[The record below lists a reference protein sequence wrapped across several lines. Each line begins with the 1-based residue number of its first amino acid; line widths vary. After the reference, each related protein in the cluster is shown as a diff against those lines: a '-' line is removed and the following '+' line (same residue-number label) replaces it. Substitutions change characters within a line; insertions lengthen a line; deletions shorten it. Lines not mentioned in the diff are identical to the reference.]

1 MSDGKRSRWV
11 GVDQEGAGLASSSSR
26 FGSIARRVT
35 GTFKDSMARR
45 HSEDKKGQDRVCQVY
60 LFVLLMLVLELN
72 AQVKAVVC
80 ILVPTEDIV
89 EDVDGLPRTFVAA
102 ADPAMVV
109 ARWSTA
115 AKYELCSVCGGGAPG
130 LRTATAPPHGE
141 HMVPLLSICGG
152 APRSQ
157 PGAYV

>member
-1 MSDGKRSRWV
+1 
-11 GVDQEGAGLASSSSR
+11 
-26 FGSIARRVT
+26 
-35 GTFKDSMARR
+35 
-45 HSEDKKGQDRVCQVY
+45 
-60 LFVLLMLVLELN
+60 MLVLELN

-115 AKYELCSVCGGGAPG
+115 AKYELCSVYGGGAPG

-157 PGAYV
+157 PGAYA